1 MCGEALSTLKYL
13 HRSLLKSFKLW
24 YNTTSEGVVMKKS
37 FDELTIA
44 DDFMFC
50 KVMPSRNVLPC
61 TFLDFEF

>member
-1 MCGEALSTLKYL
+1 M
-13 HRSLLKSFKLW
+13 R
-24 YNTTSEGVVMKKS
+24 KS
-37 FDELTIA
+37 FDDLTIA